1 MKDALQIRG
10 YTLHMRSISVFLLL
24 GIASTALCSAQTMFR
39 GDARHTGVTQEKGPA
54 TLHGIKWS
62 FTTGGR
68 SLASPVLDQGTLFI
82 GSDDRSLYALDA
94 ANGKLRWKF
103 VTSGPVRSTAAVD
116 SGTVY
121 FGSYDGQFYAV
132 SAEKG
137 ELRWKFSTGGERRF
151 EAKGL
156 HGSTPSTQT
165 ISDPWD
171 CYQSSP
177 VVAEGHVIFG
187 SGDRQVYALETKTGA
202 LAWKFATGDVVHASP
217 AFADGRVFV
226 GSWDSR
232 LYALDVKTGRELWHF
247 QAGLDPKYHNQIGFQ
262 SSPAVVDGVV
272 YVGCRD
278 AKLYALDAATGKEK
292 WRFDNSGSWVITSP
306 AVANGN
312 VIFATSDTAKIHI
325 LDTSTGTL
333 KRTLSAGAYVFSSPT
348 LSGSVAYIG
357 VINGSLLAFDWEKG
371 SLLWEFQTASAREN
385 KLQVLNPD
393 RTLNQANLFPNE
405 YFDQNA
411 FGLDR
416 LFSIGSIMST
426 PLVSGGLVYISSTD
440 GNVYAIE

>member
-1 MKDALQIRG
+1 
-10 YTLHMRSISVFLLL
+10 MRSIYVFLLL
-24 GIASTALCSAQTMFR
+24 GLASSVLCPAQTMFR
-39 GDARHTGVTQEKGPA
+39 GDARHTGTTQEKGPA

-62 FTTGGR
+62 FATSAR

-82 GSDDRSLYALDA
+82 GSDDCTLYALNA
-94 ANGKLRWKF
+94 ATGKARWKF
-103 VTSGPVRSTAAVD
+103 VTGGPLRSTAAVD
-116 SGTVY
+116 SGIVY
-121 FGSYDGQFYAV
+121 FGSYDGQLYAV

-137 ELRWKFSTGGERRF
+137 ELRWKFATGGERRF

-165 ISDPWD
+165 TPDPWD

-177 VVAEGHVIFG
+177 VVAEGRVIFG
-187 SGDRQVYALETKTGA
+187 SGDSQIYALEAKTGA

-247 QAGLDPKYHNQIGFQ
+247 QAGLDPKDHNQVGFQ

-278 AKLYALDAATGKEK
+278 AQLYALDAATGKEK
-292 WRFDNSGSWVITSP
+292 WRYDNHGSWVITSP
-306 AVANGN
+306 AVTNGN
-312 VIFATSDTAKIHI
+312 VVFGTSDTAKIQV
-325 LDTSTGTL
+325 LDAATGTL
-333 KRTLSAGAYVFSSPT
+333 KRTVQAGSFIFASPT
-348 LSGSVAYIG
+348 LSGSIAYVG
-357 VINGSLLAFDWEKG
+357 VMNGSLLAVDWEKG
-371 SLLWEFQTASAREN
+371 AQLSEFQTAAAREN

-393 RTLNQANLFPNE
+393 HTNNLTNQFRNE
-405 YFDQNA
+405 FFD
-411 FGLDR
+411 LHVHSLER
-416 LFSIGSIMST
+416 IFSVGSIMST
-426 PLVSGGLVYISSTD
+426 PLVNGGLVYISSTD